1 MGEDGSRGSFRFLI
15 YSRALRSAALIY
27 MTLSFSLYLHALK
40 VTIIDIG
47 LVAALTMLFTLVLTL
62 FLGMVGDRKGYKYEL
77 IVSEFFTMVG
87 AFVIGFSSN
96 VLLIMFGMIIA
107 GISTGSGG
115 MRGAFSPGSSAYV
128 ASVFGEEK
136 DRVKGFSKLTIT
148 ASLFSVVGS
157 VMFGIVGL
165 ASAYVGVLSSY
176 RYLFLLSALMLL
188 GSLLCVMAL
197 KEPARPKKSTRV
209 MKKESMKY
217 ILKIISANVVGGA
230 GVGLAIP
237 LLPLWFNLVFKAT
250 NVDISAV
257 FAISYIATALG
268 SYYASRMAGKA
279 GVLNMAAGTRSLN
292 GVLLIALALSPAF
305 PIAGIIYVVRAFIA
319 GSGSPNRSTI
329 TVKGIDNEDYGT
341 ATSFQGIATRAS
353 QLTSGASGYLLD
365 YALPLPL
372 EIGGALQLISG
383 ALYKVMLGKRP
394 KKE

>member
-165 ASAYVGVLSSY
+165 APAYVGVLSSY
-176 RYLFLLSALMLL
+176 RYL
-188 GSLLCVMAL
+188 
-197 KEPARPKKSTRV
+197 
-209 MKKESMKY
+209 
-217 ILKIISANVVGGA
+217 
-230 GVGLAIP
+230 
-237 LLPLWFNLVFKAT
+237 
-250 NVDISAV
+250 
-257 FAISYIATALG
+257 
-268 SYYASRMAGKA
+268 
-279 GVLNMAAGTRSLN
+279 
-292 GVLLIALALSPAF
+292 
-305 PIAGIIYVVRAFIA
+305 
-319 GSGSPNRSTI
+319 
-329 TVKGIDNEDYGT
+329 
-341 ATSFQGIATRAS
+341 
-353 QLTSGASGYLLD
+353 
-365 YALPLPL
+365 
-372 EIGGALQLISG
+372 
-383 ALYKVMLGKRP
+383 
-394 KKE
+394 